1 MTLNITKNTLDGKKI
16 GDIQTKLLSALANNY
31 CISCEE
37 LASFVYNVKQYDG
50 ITNIIYSV
58 IYILRHKGLHIE
70 RISTN
75 GFRLIDEI
83 YIDY

>member
-1 MTLNITKNTLDGKKI
+1 MILDIKKNTLDGKKI
-16 GDIQTKLLSALANNY
+16 GYIQTKMLSILANNY
-31 CISCEE
+31 CNSCEE
-37 LASFVYNVKQYDG
+37 LARFVYNDEPNRYVRQCMCNVFRK
-50 ITNIIYSV
+50 
-58 IYILRHKGLHIE
+58 LRKRGLCIE

>member
-1 MTLNITKNTLDGKKI
+1 MILNITKNTLDGKKL

-31 CISCEE
+31 CISYEE
-37 LASFVYNVKQYDG
+37 LAGFVYKKRNCDG
-50 ITNIIYSV
+50 MANLICSV

-70 RISTN
+70 RKSNN
-75 GFRLIDEI
+75 GLRLIDEI